1 MKTYNFNDKKLVEQG
16 IQWNLLPTSPSTP
29 FARNKNFGSYSIQ
42 RGRTFFGVGNPKSK
56 ASGIY
61 WWMIFLGK
69 VTRNMEM
76 DILPYR
82 RQDVSREPP
91 TVLSESLSF
100 CTSYYDDSE
109 EEGKLIRIII

>member
-1 MKTYNFNDKKLVEQG
+1 
-16 IQWNLLPTSPSTP
+16 
-29 FARNKNFGSYSIQ
+29 
-42 RGRTFFGVGNPKSK
+42 
-56 ASGIY
+56 
-61 WWMIFLGK
+61 MIFLGK